1 MCLESLYQ
9 LAGGSPV
16 VVIAREPRSKLLM
29 PPGDW
34 RCESGVGLREGGAR
48 WQSVPSRESCSV
60 VIRKRESRTTHFR
73 VKAREEVKNLER
85 SLEELHGVWGAE
97 CHHSGYRNKRDL
109 RWSVDHTYRKPC
121 YKPQGE
127 TQDDAAGEVGGGH
140 ISAESRD
147 NTTRPE
153 ERTSAFIGPSGEV
166 SDDACRKRPT
176 PSDR

>member
-1 MCLESLYQ
+1 MKGAGLQPGNWVRSTRKQSKRQPRQRSCRSFRCKGSLGDSASVQVVTRVVCLESLYQ
-9 LAGGSPV
+9 LAGESPV

-60 VIRKRESRTTHFR
+60 VIRKRESRTTHFL

-109 RWSVDHTYRKPC
+109 RWLSV
-121 YKPQGE
+121 
-127 TQDDAAGEVGGGH
+127 A
-140 ISAESRD
+140 
-147 NTTRPE
+147 N
-153 ERTSAFIGPSGEV
+153 F
-166 SDDACRKRPT
+166 
-176 PSDR
+176 